1 LDEPFARRAAQLCRK
16 AGADP
21 AAIEGWIEEGR
32 RRGARARMPPFSG
45 GMHGMQSPGP

>member
-1 LDEPFARRAAQLCRK
+1 MAGLGRK

-32 RRGARARMPPFSG
+32 RRGTRARVPPFSG
-45 GMHGMQSPGP
+45 GLHGRRLPRP